1 MAQAPKKQ
9 SMNSDIQMV
18 VNICIEL
25 SDRGKQP
32 SVGMIKAKSPNPL
45 PIPLIIKGISY
56 WKENKD
62 SLKKVVIANEEKS
75 QQSTV
80 GDETKRIEQLE
91 LSIKQL
97 TLQVERGNE
106 TIKILQNQITDLQ
119 QQVAVL
125 SQK

>member
-1 MAQAPKKQ
+1 
-9 SMNSDIQMV
+9 MNSDIQMV

-91 LSIKQL
+91 LYKLSEEMKRL
-97 TLQVERGNE
+97 KYCKTRLQTCNNR
-106 TIKILQNQITDLQ
+106 
-119 QQVAVL
+119 
-125 SQK
+125 SRC